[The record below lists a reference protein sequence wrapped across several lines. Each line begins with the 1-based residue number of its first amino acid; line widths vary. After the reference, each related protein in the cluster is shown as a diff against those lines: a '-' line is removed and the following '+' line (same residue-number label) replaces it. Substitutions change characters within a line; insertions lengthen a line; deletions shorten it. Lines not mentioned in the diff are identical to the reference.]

1 MRYDYTNSMNRGDYP
16 YGESNEYCE
25 NDNRYTDPMSTNPN
39 PFCGGCCQGPTGPT
53 GPRGCPGLPG
63 PMGPR
68 GCPGS
73 QGITGPTGAMGPQGY
88 VGPTGPM
95 GPTGPAGQAGPA
107 GTTGSTGP
115 MGPAGPMGVTGATG
129 PAGVTGATGP
139 AGVTG
144 ATGPAGITGATGPA
158 GVTGATGPAG
168 VTGATGP
175 TGVTG
180 ATGPTGPAANT
191 NSTCCGCKEQL
202 RNIIQQ
208 IITLY
213 PNNDLLVTLE
223 SGDAVVGRPG
233 SLILGPNGRTGV
245 FEVTNP
251 QNFPQYLPIC
261 SIDTI
266 QINNAV
272 YNNAIVYLP
281 EPVPAP
287 TDCYADCD
295 TIIRSLLP
303 VGTDANITTS
313 TQTPTVGTVI
323 ENEYGMIVLANEA
336 ANNVTFISSCN
347 IDLFYV

>member
-139 AGVTG
+139 
-144 ATGPAGITGATGPA
+144 
-158 GVTGATGPAG
+158 
-168 VTGATGP
+168 
-175 TGVTG
+175 
-180 ATGPTGPAANT
+180 TGPAANT
-191 NSTCCGCKEQL
+191 NSACCGCKEQL

>member
-129 PAGVTGATGP
+129 PAG
-139 AGVTG
+139 
-144 ATGPAGITGATGPA
+144 I
-158 GVTGATGPAG
+158 
-168 VTGATGP
+168 
-175 TGVTG
+175 TG

-191 NSTCCGCKEQL
+191 NSACCGCKEQL

>member
-107 GTTGSTGP
+107 GPTGSTGP
-115 MGPAGPMGVTGATG
+115 MGPAGPM
-129 PAGVTGATGP
+129 
-139 AGVTG
+139 
-144 ATGPAGITGATGPA
+144 

-191 NSTCCGCKEQL
+191 NSACCGCKEQL

>member
-1 MRYDYTNSMNRGDYP
+1 
-16 YGESNEYCE
+16 
-25 NDNRYTDPMSTNPN
+25 MSTNPN

-144 ATGPAGITGATGPA
+144 ATGPAGITGATGP
-158 GVTGATGPAG
+158 
-168 VTGATGP
+168 
-175 TGVTG
+175 
-180 ATGPTGPAANT
+180 TGPAANT
-191 NSTCCGCKEQL
+191 NSACCGCKEQL

>member
-25 NDNRYTDPMSTNPN
+25 NDNRYTDPMSTNPI

-144 ATGPAGITGATGPA
+144 ATGPAG
-158 GVTGATGPAG
+158 
-168 VTGATGP
+168 
-175 TGVTG
+175 VTG

-191 NSTCCGCKEQL
+191 NSACCGCKEQL